1 MLSAISF
8 VTLMGISASTPAMVE
23 TSSVQIQNHNDD
35 AGESLVLVKKK
46 KKEEISFIDKYFPFM
61 PSVVLD
67 QEPLEKEI
75 QENFWLLYILYG
87 ILAPIGSPVYVHQL
101 VLSDVKVH
109 EDHQSEA
116 IVGWLLHE
124 IGYLGYFTFYWPG
137 LIWTI
142 ANGLYFTP
150 IFGIHTLDR
159 NIKKKKGKKPA
170 KWSQNNGVKD
180 LDALPGMPVVSA
192 QGSQQQFA
200 F

>member
-8 VTLMGISASTPAMVE
+8 VTLMGLSATTPSMVE
-23 TSSVQIQNHNDD
+23 TQSFQMQNHNHD
-35 AGESLVLVKKK
+35 AGDSLVLVKKK
-46 KKEEISFIDKYFPFM
+46 KKEELNFIDKYFPFM

-75 QENFWLLYILYG
+75 QENFWLLYVLYG

-109 EDHQSEA
+109 KDHQSEA

-124 IGYLGYFTFYWPG
+124 IGYLGYITFYWPG
-137 LIWTI
+137 LIWTF

-150 IFGIHTLDR
+150 IFAIHCLDR

-170 KWSQNNGVKD
+170 KWSQNKSVTD
-180 LDALPGMPVVSA
+180 LDALPGMPKVVA
-192 QGSQQQFA
+192 LGHKETFA
-200 F
+200 Y